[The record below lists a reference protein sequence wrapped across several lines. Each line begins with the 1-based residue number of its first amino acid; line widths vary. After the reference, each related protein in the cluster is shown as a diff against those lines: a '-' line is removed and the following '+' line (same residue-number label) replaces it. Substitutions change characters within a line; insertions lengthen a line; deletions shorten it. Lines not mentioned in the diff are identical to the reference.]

1 MKSLMHALK
10 MTAFAAVLT
19 ISCVPG
25 WAQDRSEAQKPMMVA
40 GGGGTKI
47 AMYEYGDPSG
57 PEILLVHGFS
67 QSHLSWSKQYNSP
80 MMQKFRMVAI
90 DLRGHGASEKPT
102 NAESYNNS
110 KVWADDINAVI
121 KAKNLK
127 KPIVV
132 GWSYGGFIISDYVR
146 EFGDS
151 NLGGIDF
158 VGALTQLGTEDAKNH
173 LGPGL
178 EPVGRMLD
186 PRQEINIPATVQF
199 LKLATAAPL
208 SAEEFQQA
216 FAYNMAVSPEVRLG
230 LLSRKIDGNDALAKI
245 TVPVLISHGQKDV
258 VVLLA
263 SGDYIA
269 GKIKQAKKSYYPD
282 AGHLPFMEDPER
294 FNRELAELA
303 SKVGR

>member
-1 MKSLMHALK
+1 MKSIIHALK

-19 ISCVPG
+19 TSCVPG
-25 WAQDRSEAQKPMMVA
+25 WAQDKSEAQKPMMVA

-47 AMYEYGDPSG
+47 AMYEYGDPNG

-110 KVWADDINAVI
+110 KVRADDINAVI

-127 KPIVV
+127 KPIIV

-158 VGALTQLGTEDAKNH
+158 VDAATQLGTEDAKNH
-173 LGPGL
+173 FGPGL
-178 EPVGRMLD
+178 EPAGRMLD
-186 PRQEINIPATVQF
+186 PRQEVNIPATAQF
-199 LKLATAAPL
+199 LKLATATPL
-208 SAEEFQQA
+208 PTEEFQQA

-269 GKIKQAKKSYYPD
+269 GKIKQAKKAYYPD